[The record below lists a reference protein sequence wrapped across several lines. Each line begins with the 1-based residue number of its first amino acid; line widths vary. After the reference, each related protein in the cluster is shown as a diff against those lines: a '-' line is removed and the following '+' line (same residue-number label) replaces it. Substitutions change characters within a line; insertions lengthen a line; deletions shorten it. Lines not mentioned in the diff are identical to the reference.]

1 MKACIQRGYETMTM
15 ETEKLNVNNSIIA
28 NKTET
33 RIKTTPM
40 MEQFLAIKT
49 EHSDCILFYRMG
61 DFYELFFED
70 AVQASASLDITLTK
84 RGTYDGKPIA
94 MCGVP
99 VHSSETYLL
108 RLIKKGYRVAV
119 CEQLED
125 PSEAKKRGAKSVVKR
140 GVVRIVTPGT
150 ITEET
155 ILDSKTNNYLCCIS
169 QLRGEMSIAWADIS
183 SRDFYVQSVKEA
195 DVLGVLARIAPK
207 EILLPQKLLSHP
219 DLLDVWNEYKAFL
232 IPLPDAR
239 FDTVNAEKRL
249 QDVFA
254 VGALDSFG
262 DFTKSN
268 ISASG
273 TLLDYI
279 EITQVGKL
287 PLINRPKKVTAGDY
301 MEIDSATRK
310 SLEIT
315 MTMSGSRKDS
325 LLDIMDKTITG
336 AGARLLSNYVSRPLN
351 NVQQVESRLMS
362 VDFFVKQSDV
372 REKMRNILKN
382 IPDLDRALSRLSLG
396 RGSPRDLASIKIGL
410 SQTGAMRLLLKS
422 ANGDLLKNTAKN
434 LGLHDV
440 LVENLHNALEAELPS
455 TLNDGGVIRKGYASE
470 LDQIRLLR
478 DESRRVMA
486 TLEMKYRKIS
496 GIDSLKIKHNNVL
509 QYYIEITAR
518 HADKMIDE
526 SFIHRQTMK
535 GAIRF
540 TTTELSELSRDV
552 LEAKDK
558 ALALEENIFKGL
570 VVLVMDC
577 ASAISD
583 CATAIAKIDV
593 FSALAEQA
601 IAANWVCPE
610 VNNSLDFEIIGGR
623 HPVVEKSLKSN
634 DGAVFKTNDCML
646 QDKEY
651 GKMWLLTGPNM
662 AGKSTFLRQ
671 NALISILAQMGSF
684 VPADK
689 CRIGLMDR
697 IFSRVGASD
706 DLAKGRSTFMV
717 EMVETAT
724 ILNQATEKSLV
735 ILDEIG
741 RGTATYDGLSIAWAC
756 VEYLCDTN
764 KCRGLFATHYHE
776 LNALTDTIDT
786 LKSYSMA
793 VKEWDGKVI
802 FLHSVKKGCAEGS
815 YGIYVAKL
823 AGLPSAALS
832 RAEQVL
838 KRLEHGNST
847 KMSAKD
853 IVSDLPLF
861 NAGGSVVE
869 VKASEVEEV
878 LGSVNVDDMAPRDAL
893 DFVYRLK
900 SILEKNK

>member
-1 MKACIQRGYETMTM
+1 MT
-15 ETEKLNVNNSIIA
+15 TQTKNLNVNNSIIN
-28 NKTET
+28 NKTDAL
-33 RIKTTPM
+33 IKTTPM

-70 AVQASASLDITLTK
+70 AVKASASLDITLTK
-84 RGTYDGKPIA
+84 RGTYDGKPIP

-99 VHSSETYLL
+99 VHASETYLL

-219 DLLDVWNEYKAFL
+219 DLLDVWGEYKACL

-249 QDVFA
+249 QDIFA

-315 MTMSGSRKDS
+315 TTMSGGRKDS

-382 IPDLDRALSRLSLG
+382 IPDLDRALSRLSLR

-410 SQTGAMRLLLKS
+410 SQTGAMRLLLNS
-422 ANGDLLKNTAKN
+422 ANGDLLKSTAKN

-440 LVENLHNALEAELPS
+440 LIESLDNALEEDLPS
-455 TLNDGGVIRKGYASE
+455 TLNDGGVIKKGYASE

-486 TLEMKYRKIS
+486 TLEMKYKEIS

-518 HADKMIDE
+518 HADKMTDE

-558 ALALEENIFKGL
+558 ALALEENIFEGL
-570 VVLVMDC
+570 IALVMDC

-601 IAANWVCPE
+601 IVANWVCPE

-623 HPVVEKSLKSN
+623 HPVVEKSLKGN
-634 DGAVFKTNDCML
+634 DGAVFNTNDCVL

-689 CRIGLMDR
+689 CRIGLIDR
-697 IFSRVGASD
+697 VFSRVGASD

-724 ILNQATEKSLV
+724 ILNQATKKSLV

-756 VEYLCDTN
+756 VEHLCDKN

-802 FLHSVKKGCAEGS
+802 FLHSVKKGCAKGS

-823 AGLPSAALS
+823 AGLPSVALS

-838 KRLEHGNST
+838 TRLENGDST
-847 KMSAKD
+847 KMSAKN

-861 NAGGSVVE
+861 NAKGSVVE
-869 VKASEVEEV
+869 FKLSEVEEV

-900 SILEKNK
+900 SILDKKK

>member
-1 MKACIQRGYETMTM
+1 MTM
-15 ETEKLNVNNSIIA
+15 ETKDLNVNNSIIA
-28 NKTET
+28 NNTET
-33 RIKTTPM
+33 QIKTTPM

-84 RGTYDGKPIA
+84 RGTYDGKPIP

-183 SRDFYVQSVKEA
+183 SRVFYVQSVKEA

-268 ISASG
+268 VSASG

-315 MTMSGSRKDS
+315 TTMSGSRKDS

-351 NVQQVESRLMS
+351 NVQQIESRLMS

-372 REKMRNILKN
+372 REKMRNILKS

-396 RGSPRDLASIKIGL
+396 RGSPRDLASIKTGL

-486 TLEMKYRKIS
+486 TLEMKYRNIS
-496 GIDSLKIKHNNVL
+496 GVDSLKIKHNNVL
-509 QYYIEITAR
+509 QYYIEVTAR
-518 HADKMIDE
+518 HADKMTGE

-558 ALALEENIFKGL
+558 ALALEENIFEGL
-570 VVLVMDC
+570 IALVMDC

-601 IAANWVCPE
+601 LVANWVCPE

-623 HPVVEKSLKSN
+623 HPVVEKSLKGN
-634 DGAVFKTNDCML
+634 DGAVFKTNDCIL

-756 VEYLCDTN
+756 VEHLCDTN

-776 LNALTDTIDT
+776 LNALSDTIDT

-823 AGLPSAALS
+823 AGLPSVALS

-838 KRLEHGNST
+838 TRLEQGDST

-853 IVSDLPLF
+853 IVNDLPLF
-861 NAGGSVVE
+861 NDEGSVVE
-869 VKASEVEEV
+869 VKPSEVEEV